1 MTQEFVLTIAEK
13 ALWTMLMVSAPAL
26 ILSLVAGLL
35 VSIFQAV
42 TQIHETTLAFIPK
55 VVMVILAII
64 IFFPWMMST
73 VITFTEEIFA
83 MIAGLKQ

>member
-13 ALWTMLMVSAPAL
+13 ALWTMLLVSAPTL
-26 ILSLVAGLL
+26 ILSLLAGLL

-42 TQIHETTLAFIPK
+42 TQIHEATLAFIPK

-73 VITFTEEIFA
+73 VISFTEEIFGL
-83 MIAGLKQ
+83 IANLKQ

>member
-1 MTQEFVLTIAEK
+1 MTQEFVLSLAEK
-13 ALWTMLMVSAPAL
+13 ALWTMLLVSAPAL
-26 ILSLVAGLL
+26 ILSLVAGVL

-55 VVMVILAII
+55 VVMVIVAII

-73 VITFTEEIFA
+73 VITFTEEIFGL
-83 MIAGLKQ
+83 IAGIKQ

>member
-1 MTQEFVLTIAEK
+1 
-13 ALWTMLMVSAPAL
+13 MLLVSAPTL
-26 ILSLVAGLL
+26 ILSLVAGVL

-42 TQIHETTLAFIPK
+42 TQIHEATLAFIPK

-73 VITFTEEIFA
+73 VITFTEEMFGL
-83 MIAGLKQ
+83 IAGLKQ

>member
-13 ALWTMLMVSAPAL
+13 ALWTMLLVSAPAL

-55 VVMVILAII
+55 VVMVILTII
-64 IFFPWMMST
+64 LFFPWMMST
-73 VITFTEEIFA
+73 VITFTEEVLA
-83 MIAGLKQ
+83 MIAGLK

>member
-13 ALWTMLMVSAPAL
+13 ALWTMLLVSAPTL
-26 ILSLVAGLL
+26 ILSLLAGVL

-64 IFFPWMMST
+64 VFFPWMMST
-73 VITFTEEIFA
+73 VISFTEEIFGLV
-83 MIAGLKQ
+83 AGLKQ